1 MYAFIQGR
9 LEEVSTA
16 VVVVSVSGIG
26 YSILVPERLRRRLPP
41 LGEEVRLYTHLH
53 VREDDLTLFGFANA
67 EQRELFRDLLNINGV
82 GPKLALAI
90 LGDEDFELILAGA
103 RAGDATLLTRI
114 KGVGKK
120 TAERL
125 VVELRDRDLQ
135 LSPSGMTSVPR
146 PGTPEEE
153 AVLALEAMGLNPEMA
168 RRAVER
174 LTVEDRQ
181 GKAVQ
186 EIVRRALRAVG
197 S

>member
-9 LEEVSTA
+9 LEEAGASG
-16 VVVVSVSGIG
+16 VVISSGGVG
-26 YSILVPERLRRRLPP
+26 YALLVPERLRRRLPP
-41 LGEEVRLYTHLH
+41 VGEELRLYTHLH

-67 EQRELFRDLLNINGV
+67 DERDLFRALIGINGV

-103 RAGDATLLTRI
+103 RAGDATPLTRI

-125 VVELRDRDLQ
+125 VVELRDRELQ
-135 LSPSGMTSVPR
+135 VSPVAPVHLPR

-153 AVLALEAMGLNPEMA
+153 AVLALEAMGLSPESA
-168 RRAVER
+168 RRAVEQIGA
-174 LTVEDRQ
+174 EDREDRP
-181 GKAVQ
+181 VE
-186 EIVRRALRAVG
+186 EIVRRALRAVAG
-197 S
+197 

>member
-9 LEEVSTA
+9 LEEAGASG
-16 VVVVSVSGIG
+16 VVISSGGVV
-26 YSILVPERLRRRLPP
+26 YALLVPERLRRRLPP
-41 LGEEVRLYTHLH
+41 VGEELRLYTHLH

-67 EQRELFRDLLNINGV
+67 DERDLFRALIGINGV

-103 RAGDATLLTRI
+103 RAGDATPLTRI

-125 VVELRDRDLQ
+125 VVELRDRELQ
-135 LSPSGMTSVPR
+135 VSPVAPVHLPR

-153 AVLALEAMGLNPEMA
+153 AVLALEAMGLSPESA
-168 RRAVER
+168 RRAVEQIGA
-174 LTVEDRQ
+174 EDREDRP
-181 GKAVQ
+181 VE
-186 EIVRRALRAVG
+186 EIVRRALRAVAG
-197 S
+197 